1 MRSKNELLERIKVL
15 TPVIIEKMSNEALD
29 TLTNGYDESLVR
41 ALILQGQTNQAQYRI
56 FRRVKSAFDKYYDSL
71 APFVDRPDYMRDI
84 QLDLECGMVLTDAGV
99 KNENDTRVVVE
110 ENKIPVAPKENS
122 HNIEKLEKENE
133 ELKAQI
139 ADLEEQLAEV
149 KNKEKG
155 ISLGINQ
162 AQAALFGLSLANAFE
177 FSYSNKK
184 KELAPMLHD
193 LFGWGQ
199 AKLASYLSTPCEK
212 EEKEELA
219 NIFKDLCPRLYKT
232 IMNKGVLP
240 L

>member
-1 MRSKNELLERIKVL
+1 MMTINKLLDRIHIL
-15 TPVIIEKMSNEALD
+15 TPAQIRNLSDKAMEMI
-29 TLTNGYDESLVR
+29 TNSYEESLIR
-41 ALILQGQTNQAQYRI
+41 ELIYQGKSNASQRI
-56 FRRVKSAFDKYYDSL
+56 IVARIMEAFDKYYNSL
-71 APFVDRPDYMRDI
+71 FLVDRPNFLDYI
-84 QLDLECGMVLTDAGV
+84 LLDLECGMVLTDTGV

-110 ENKIPVAPKENS
+110 ENKIPVAPQENS

>member
-1 MRSKNELLERIKVL
+1 MTINKLLDRIHIL
-15 TPVIIEKMSNEALD
+15 TPAQIRNLSDKAMEMI
-29 TLTNGYDESLVR
+29 TNSYEESLIR
-41 ALILQGQTNQAQYRI
+41 ELIYQGKSNASQRI
-56 FRRVKSAFDKYYDSL
+56 IVARIMEAFDKYYNSL
-71 APFVDRPDYMRDI
+71 FLVDRPNFLDYI
-84 QLDLECGMVLTDAGV
+84 LLDLECGMVLTDAGV

-110 ENKIPVAPKENS
+110 ENKIPVAPQENS